1 MTGAVDV
8 VIVGGG
14 IAGLAAAYELSRRGV
29 SCVVLERA
37 ARAGGV
43 IFSEVVDGF
52 TIDGGPDSLLVQ
64 KPAAIALCQEIGLG
78 DRLVPTNPPRLAYIQ
93 RAGRL
98 HALPAASVLGIPTRV
113 GPFVRSSL
121 FSWQGKLRMGAELF
135 IPRRKGDDADESIG
149 AFIGRRFGREAVTY
163 LGEPLLAGIHAG
175 DVDRLSVRAL
185 FPQFVEAERAHGSLL
200 RAFRR
205 RSQPGAGN
213 VDGAFRS
220 LPGGLSEMVDALV
233 RALPAGSVRL
243 GVTVTGIR
251 DQSSVISRQSS
262 VVSHQSS
269 VVSHQSSRFVLDTIG
284 SPPIEARAVILAAP
298 AFVTGAVTREYDA
311 ELSRLCGE
319 IPYASSAAVVLAF
332 GRDAVGHPLNGS
344 GFVVPRVEGTGILA
358 TSWLSSKW
366 PHRAPDDRVLLRA
379 FVGGA
384 RDPQALERT
393 DPELVAQSL
402 AALTPLLGIRAQP
415 LLARVYRWERANAQ
429 HEVGHLARM
438 AAIERTLLRHP
449 GLYLTGS
456 GFRGVGI
463 PDCIADA
470 RATAKAV
477 ADLAVGRRQSP
488 VSVAIDRTQ
497 TETAD

>member
-1 MTGAVDV
+1 MSPDV
-8 VIVGGG
+8 VIAGGG
-14 IAGLAAAYELSRRGV
+14 IAGLATAYELTRQGLSV
-29 SCVVLERA
+29 VVLERGP
-37 ARAGGV
+37 RTGGV
-43 IFSEVVDGF
+43 ILSEEIDGY
-52 TIDGGPDSLLVQ
+52 TIDGGPDALLVQ
-64 KPAAIALCQEIGLG
+64 KPDGIRLCEELGLG
-78 DRLVPTNPPRLAYIQ
+78 DRLVPTLPPRLAYIQ
-93 RAGRL
+93 RGQRL
-98 HALPAASVLGIPTRV
+98 HALPAASVLGIPTRLV
-113 GPFVRSSL
+113 PFLRTAL
-121 FSWQGKLRMGAELF
+121 FSWRGKVRMGAEMF
-135 IPRRKGDDADESIG
+135 VPARRDDADESIG
-149 AFIGRRFGREAVTY
+149 AFIGRRFGREAATY
-163 LGEPLLAGIHAG
+163 LAEPLLAGIHAG

-185 FPQFVEAERAHGSLL
+185 FPQFVEAERAHGSLI
-200 RAFRR
+200 RAFRH
-205 RSQPGAGN
+205 RSQPGTAN

-233 RALPAGSVRL
+233 RALPAGSVRM

-251 DQSSVISRQSS
+251 NQSSGIRGQESGL
-262 VVSHQSS
+262 
-269 VVSHQSSRFVLDTIG
+269 VLEVTG
-284 SPPIEARAVILAAP
+284 SLPIDARAVILATP
-298 AFVTGAVTREYDA
+298 AFVTSEMTREYDA

-332 GRDAVGHPLNGS
+332 ARDAVGHPLNGS

-393 DPELVAQSL
+393 DRELVAQSL

-415 LLARVYRWERANAQ
+415 LLSRVYRWERANAQ

-438 AAIERTLLRHP
+438 AAIDRTLVRHP

-470 RATAKAV
+470 RATATAV
-477 ADLAVGRRQSP
+477 AASLRR
-488 VSVAIDRTQ
+488 
-497 TETAD
+497 